1 VSNFIGGIGNSPTKI
16 GNNPPASS
24 SGPSYSQVVQQPE
37 VSESSGILEKLSTVW
52 NGDPTAD
59 PLTQGNIATRFVS
72 TFGLQQEALQLQAGI
87 NGVIKTI
94 NSFLGEEDTSNSV
107 SKRRK

>member
-1 VSNFIGGIGNSPTKI
+1 M
-16 GNNPPASS
+16 
-24 SGPSYSQVVQQPE
+24 
-37 VSESSGILEKLSTVW
+37 W
-52 NGDPTAD
+52 NGDPSAD